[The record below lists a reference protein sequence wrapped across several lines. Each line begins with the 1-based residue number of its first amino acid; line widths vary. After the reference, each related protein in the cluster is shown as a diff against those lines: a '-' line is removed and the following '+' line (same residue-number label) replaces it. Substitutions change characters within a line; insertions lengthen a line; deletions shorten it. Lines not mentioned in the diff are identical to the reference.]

1 MTPDEPKDDLQQV
14 KEAWAAYKAGGLKA
28 LMELGKKRN
37 EERRKEQEENLPQP
51 KQEE

>member
-1 MTPDEPKDDLQQV
+1 MPQDEPKDLQQV

-28 LMELGKKRN
+28 LVELGKKRN
-37 EERRKEQEENLPQP
+37 EEHRKAQEENLSQP